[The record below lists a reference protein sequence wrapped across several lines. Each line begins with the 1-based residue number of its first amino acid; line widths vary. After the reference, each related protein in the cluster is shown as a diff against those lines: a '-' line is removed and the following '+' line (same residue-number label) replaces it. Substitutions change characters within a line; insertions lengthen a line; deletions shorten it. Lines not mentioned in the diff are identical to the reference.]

1 MKKTFIL
8 AGLLAFS
15 SCAFAQSS
23 YSTHAQLSTRLKTLS
38 SKYATTVKLESIGK
52 SKGGKDIFALTLSKG
67 DASNKPAI
75 AILAGADGAHLAG
88 TEVALQLAEK
98 FVASDSLAKVLE
110 SKTFYIIPSINPDA
124 QEQFSAKLKFERSG
138 NDVDTDDDRD
148 GRLNEDPFEDL
159 NNDGQITWMRIED
172 PTGAYIISKEDSRVM
187 VKADPSK
194 GEVGKYILL
203 SEGIDNDKD
212 GVFNEDGVGGVNID
226 KNGTYDY
233 PFFTQGS
240 GEYAASES
248 ETKAL
253 LDFLYTTKNIYAVF
267 TFGPANNLSEATKF
281 DKSKTLKR
289 IVTGILEKDA
299 SVGEQ
304 ITKLYNMQTGLKD
317 APAMPQTKGN
327 LSQTAY
333 YHYGRLSFSTPT
345 WWAPK
350 VTATKDSTKKE
361 VKDIKASDNEDIRFL
376 KWADAQ
382 QLKGSFVS
390 WQKINHP
397 DFPNQTVEVGGIA
410 PYAKLNPPISYL
422 NEATDKHIKF
432 FKAFASQ
439 MPDVQILNIKTES
452 VSAGLT
458 RVTVQVTN
466 KGLLPTGS
474 EIGDRVRWVQKVRT
488 EVKTSSSQTIISGK
502 KVNLRGAMSAGESQE
517 YSWLI
522 SGSGN
527 ITIEA
532 GNAMTGIK
540 TVSVA
545 LK

>member
-1 MKKTFIL
+1 MKKIFIL

-15 SCAFAQSS
+15 SCAFAQNS
-23 YSTHAQLSTRLKTLS
+23 YPNHAQLSTRLKTLS

-410 PYAKLNPPISYL
+410 PYAKMNPPISYL
-422 NEATDKHIKF
+422 NDATDKHIKF

>member
-410 PYAKLNPPISYL
+410 PYAKMNPPISYL
-422 NEATDKHIKF
+422 NDATDKHIKF

>member
-8 AGLLAFS
+8 AGLIAFS

-67 DASNKPAI
+67 DASTKPAI

-172 PTGAYIISKEDSRVM
+172 PTGAYIISKEDPRVM

-304 ITKLYNMQTGLKD
+304 ISKLYNMQTGLKD

-345 WWAPK
+345 WWTPK
-350 VTATKDSTKKE
+350 VSAPKDSTKKE
-361 VKDIKASDNEDIRFL
+361 IKEIKTSDNDDVRFL

>member
-1 MKKTFIL
+1 MKKIFIL

-23 YSTHAQLSTRLKTLS
+23 YPNHAQLSTRLKTLS
-38 SKYATTVKLESIGK
+38 SKYATTTKLESIGK
-52 SKGGKDIFALTLSKG
+52 SKGGKDLFAITLSKG
-67 DASNKPAI
+67 DANTKPAI

-98 FVASDSLAKVLE
+98 LVASDSLAKILE
-110 SKTFYIIPSINPDA
+110 TKTFYIIPSINPDA

-172 PTGAYIISKEDSRVM
+172 PSGTFIISKEDPRVM

-289 IVTGILEKDA
+289 IVTGVLEKDA

-304 ITKLYNMQTGLKD
+304 ISKLYNAQTGLKD

-350 VTATKDSTKKE
+350 VSATKDSTKKE
-361 VKDIKASDNEDIRFL
+361 IKEVKASDNEDIRFL

-382 QLKGSFVS
+382 QLKGSFVA

-410 PYAKLNPPISYL
+410 PYAKLNPPLSYL
-422 NEATDKHIKF
+422 NETTDKHLKF
-432 FKAFASQ
+432 FKAFTAQ
-439 MPDVQILNIKTES
+439 MPDLQILNVKTEA

-488 EVKTSSSQTIISGK
+488 EVKTSSAQTIISGK

-522 SGSGN
+522 SGSGS

>member
-23 YSTHAQLSTRLKTLS
+23 YPNHAQLSTRLKTLS

-52 SKGGKDIFALTLSKG
+52 SKGGKDIFAVTLSKG

-172 PTGAYIISKEDSRVM
+172 PTGAYIISKEDPRVM

-253 LDFLYTTKNIYAVF
+253 LDFLYTSKNIYAVF

-304 ITKLYNMQTGLKD
+304 ISKLYNTQTGLKD

-361 VKDIKASDNEDIRFL
+361 IKEIKTSDNEDIRFL

-432 FKAFASQ
+432 FKAFTSQ
-439 MPDVQILNIKTES
+439 MPDVQILNVKTES

-458 RVTVQVTN
+458 RVTVQVIN

>member
-172 PTGAYIISKEDSRVM
+172 PTGSYIISKEDPRVM

-304 ITKLYNMQTGLKD
+304 ITKLYNTQTGLKD

-410 PYAKLNPPISYL
+410 PYAKMNPPISYL
-422 NEATDKHIKF
+422 NDATDKHIKF

>member
-23 YSTHAQLSTRLKTLS
+23 YSTHAQLSTRLKTLR

-172 PTGAYIISKEDSRVM
+172 PTGTYIISKEDPRVM

-253 LDFLYTTKNIYAVF
+253 LDFLYTSKNIYAVF

-304 ITKLYNMQTGLKD
+304 ISKLYNTQTSLKD

-350 VTATKDSTKKE
+350 VSAPKDSTKKE
-361 VKDIKASDNEDIRFL
+361 VKEVKASDNEDIRFL

-422 NEATDKHIKF
+422 NDATDKHIKF
-432 FKAFASQ
+432 FKAFTSQ

>member
-1 MKKTFIL
+1 MKKIFIL

-15 SCAFAQSS
+15 GCAFAQSS
-23 YSTHAQLSTRLKTLS
+23 YPNHAQLSARLKTLS
-38 SKYATTVKLESIGK
+38 SKYATTTKLESIGK
-52 SKGGKDIFALTLSKG
+52 SKGGKDLFAITLSKG
-67 DASNKPAI
+67 DASAKPAI

-98 FVASDSLAKVLE
+98 LVASDSLAKILE
-110 SKTFYIIPSINPDA
+110 TKTFYIIPSINPDA

-172 PTGAYIISKEDSRVM
+172 PSGTFIISKEDPRVM

-289 IVTGILEKDA
+289 IITGILEKDA

-304 ITKLYNMQTGLKD
+304 ISKLYNAQTGLKD

-350 VTATKDSTKKE
+350 VSATKDSTKKE
-361 VKDIKASDNEDIRFL
+361 IKEVKASDNEDIRFL

-382 QLKGSFVS
+382 QLKGSFVA

-410 PYAKLNPPISYL
+410 PYAKLNPPLSYL
-422 NEATDKHIKF
+422 NETTDKHLKF
-432 FKAFASQ
+432 FKAFTAQ
-439 MPDVQILNIKTES
+439 MSDLQILNVKTEA

-488 EVKTSSSQTIISGK
+488 EVKTSSAQTIISGK

-522 SGSGN
+522 SGSGS

>member
-172 PTGAYIISKEDSRVM
+172 PTGAYIISKEDPRVM

-304 ITKLYNMQTGLKD
+304 ITKLYNTQTGLKD

-350 VTATKDSTKKE
+350 VSAPKDSTKKE
-361 VKDIKASDNEDIRFL
+361 VKDIKASDNEDVRFL

-382 QLKGSFVS
+382 QLKGSFIS

>member
-23 YSTHAQLSTRLKTLS
+23 YPNHAQLSTRLKTLS

-172 PTGAYIISKEDSRVM
+172 PTGSYIISKEDPRVM

>member
-172 PTGAYIISKEDSRVM
+172 PTGAYIISKEDPRVM

-253 LDFLYTTKNIYAVF
+253 LDFLYTSKNIYAVF

-304 ITKLYNMQTGLKD
+304 ITKLYNTQTGLKD

-350 VTATKDSTKKE
+350 VSAPKDSTKKE
-361 VKDIKASDNEDIRFL
+361 IKEVKASDNEDIRFL

-422 NEATDKHIKF
+422 NDATDKHLKF

>member
-52 SKGGKDIFALTLSKG
+52 SKGGKDIFVLTLSKG

-172 PTGAYIISKEDSRVM
+172 PTGSYIISKEDPRVM

-253 LDFLYTTKNIYAVF
+253 LDFLYTSKNIYAVF

-304 ITKLYNMQTGLKD
+304 ITKLYNTQTGLKD

-350 VTATKDSTKKE
+350 VSALKDSTKKE

-532 GNAMTGIK
+532 GNAMTGTK

>member
-1 MKKTFIL
+1 MKKIFIL

-15 SCAFAQSS
+15 GCAFAQNS
-23 YSTHAQLSTRLKTLS
+23 YPNHAQLSTRLKTLS

-52 SKGGKDIFALTLSKG
+52 SKGGKDIFAITLSKG
-67 DASNKPAI
+67 DASTKPAI
-75 AILAGADGAHLAG
+75 AILAGADGTHLAG

-172 PTGAYIISKEDSRVM
+172 PTGTYIISKEDPRVM

-253 LDFLYTTKNIYAVF
+253 LDFLYTSKNIYAVF

-304 ITKLYNMQTGLKD
+304 ITKLYNTQTGLKD

-350 VTATKDSTKKE
+350 VTTTKDSTKKE
-361 VKDIKASDNEDIRFL
+361 IKEVKVSDNEDIRFL

-422 NEATDKHIKF
+422 NDATDKHIKF